1 MSKKN
6 DKIQITSEEFRALAA
21 RIADE
26 KATPESK
33 PAEPDERERLK
44 TEAARLKVER
54 EKIRAEYERER
65 LEHARNASN
74 ADERES
80 RRRFIVALFYGGI
93 VAAFLIW
100 SIIIVTRFF

>member
-1 MSKKN
+1 MSKK
-6 DKIQITSEEFRALAA
+6 IL
-21 RIADE
+21 
-26 KATPESK
+26 TPEDLRK
-33 PAEPDERERLK
+33 IAERIDEEEAAEKENAHERDRLK

-65 LEHARNASN
+65 LEHARNTSN

-100 SIIIVTRFF
+100 SIIIVTRYF

>member
-1 MSKKN
+1 MRTLTP
-6 DKIQITSEEFRALAA
+6 DDLRKIAERIDEEEAA
-21 RIADE
+21 E
-26 KATPESK
+26 KENAHEH
-33 PAEPDERERLK
+33 DQLK

-65 LEHARNASN
+65 LRN
-74 ADERES
+74 ERES

-100 SIIIVTRFF
+100 SIIIVTRYF

>member
-1 MSKKN
+1 MRTLTP
-6 DKIQITSEEFRALAA
+6 DDLRKIAERIDEEENA
-21 RIADE
+21 E
-26 KATPESK
+26 KENAH
-33 PAEPDERERLK
+33 ERDRLK

-54 EKIRAEYERER
+54 EKIRAEYER
-65 LEHARNASN
+65 EHARNASN

-100 SIIIVTRFF
+100 SIIIVTRYF

>member
-6 DKIQITSEEFRALAA
+6 DKIQITAEEFRALAS

-26 KATPESK
+26 KTTPESK
-33 PAEPDERERLK
+33 PAEPDERDRLK

-65 LEHARNASN
+65 LEQARNASN

-100 SIIIVTRFF
+100 SIIIVARYF

>member
-1 MSKKN
+1 MRTLTP
-6 DKIQITSEEFRALAA
+6 DDLRKIAERIDEEEAT
-21 RIADE
+21 E
-26 KATPESK
+26 KENAH
-33 PAEPDERERLK
+33 ERDRLK

-65 LEHARNASN
+65 REHARNASN

-100 SIIIVTRFF
+100 SIIIVIRYF

>member
-1 MSKKN
+1 MSKKILTP
-6 DKIQITSEEFRALAA
+6 DDLRKIAERIDEEEAAEKENAHERA
-21 RIADE
+21 
-26 KATPESK
+26 
-33 PAEPDERERLK
+33 RLK

-65 LEHARNASN
+65 LRNEREHARNASN

-100 SIIIVTRFF
+100 SIIIVTRYF

>member
-6 DKIQITSEEFRALAA
+6 DKIQITAAEFRALAA

-54 EKIRAEYERER
+54 EKIRAEYERE
-65 LEHARNASN
+65 HARNASN

-100 SIIIVTRFF
+100 SIIIVTRYL

>member
-1 MSKKN
+1 MSKKILTP
-6 DKIQITSEEFRALAA
+6 DDLRKIAERIDEEENA
-21 RIADE
+21 E
-26 KATPESK
+26 KENAH
-33 PAEPDERERLK
+33 ERDQLK

-65 LEHARNASN
+65 LRNEREHARNASN

-100 SIIIVTRFF
+100 SIIIVTRYF

>member
-1 MSKKN
+1 MSKK
-6 DKIQITSEEFRALAA
+6 IL
-21 RIADE
+21 
-26 KATPESK
+26 TPEDLRK
-33 PAEPDERERLK
+33 IAERIDEEEAAEKENAHERDRLK

-100 SIIIVTRFF
+100 SIIIVMRYF

>member
-1 MSKKN
+1 MR
-6 DKIQITSEEFRALAA
+6 TL
-21 RIADE
+21 
-26 KATPESK
+26 TPEDLRK
-33 PAEPDERERLK
+33 IAERIDEEEATEKENAHERDRLK

-80 RRRFIVALFYGGI
+80 RSRFIVALFYGGI

-100 SIIIVTRFF
+100 SIIIVMRYF

>member
-1 MSKKN
+1 MR
-6 DKIQITSEEFRALAA
+6 TL
-21 RIADE
+21 
-26 KATPESK
+26 TPEDLRK
-33 PAEPDERERLK
+33 IAERIDEEENAEKENAHERDQLK
-44 TEAARLKVER
+44 TEAARLKIER

-100 SIIIVTRFF
+100 SIIIVARYF

>member
-1 MSKKN
+1 MSKK
-6 DKIQITSEEFRALAA
+6 IL
-21 RIADE
+21 
-26 KATPESK
+26 TPEDLRK
-33 PAEPDERERLK
+33 IAERIDEEEAAEKENAHERDQLK

-100 SIIIVTRFF
+100 SIIIVARYF

>member
-1 MSKKN
+1 MR
-6 DKIQITSEEFRALAA
+6 TL
-21 RIADE
+21 
-26 KATPESK
+26 TPEDLRK
-33 PAEPDERERLK
+33 IAERSDEEEAAEKENAHERDRLK

-100 SIIIVTRFF
+100 SIIIVTRYF

>member
-1 MSKKN
+1 MSKK
-6 DKIQITSEEFRALAA
+6 IL
-21 RIADE
+21 
-26 KATPESK
+26 TPEDLRK
-33 PAEPDERERLK
+33 IAERIDEEEAAEKENAHERDRLK

-74 ADERES
+74 ADEREN

-100 SIIIVTRFF
+100 SIIIVARYF

>member
-1 MSKKN
+1 MSKK
-6 DKIQITSEEFRALAA
+6 IL
-21 RIADE
+21 
-26 KATPESK
+26 TPEDLRK
-33 PAEPDERERLK
+33 IAERIDEEEAAEKENAHERDRLK

-100 SIIIVTRFF
+100 SIIIVTRYF

>member
-6 DKIQITSEEFRALAA
+6 DKIQITAAEFRALAA

-33 PAEPDERERLK
+33 PAEPDERDRLK

-100 SIIIVTRFF
+100 SIIIVARYF

>member
-1 MSKKN
+1 MSKK
-6 DKIQITSEEFRALAA
+6 IL
-21 RIADE
+21 
-26 KATPESK
+26 TPEDFRK
-33 PAEPDERERLK
+33 IAERIDEEENAEKENAHERDRLK

-54 EKIRAEYERER
+54 ERIRAEYERER

-100 SIIIVTRFF
+100 SIIIVARYF

>member
-6 DKIQITSEEFRALAA
+6 DKIQITAEEFRALAA

-26 KATPESK
+26 KTTPESK
-33 PAEPDERERLK
+33 PAEPDERDKLK

-100 SIIIVTRFF
+100 SIIIITRYF

>member
-6 DKIQITSEEFRALAA
+6 DKIQITAEEFRALAA

-26 KATPESK
+26 KTTPESK

-44 TEAARLKVER
+44 
-54 EKIRAEYERER
+54 IERER
-65 LEHARNASN
+65 LGLERERLRTERERSQARNAAN

-100 SIIIVTRFF
+100 SIIIVARYF

>member
-1 MSKKN
+1 MR
-6 DKIQITSEEFRALAA
+6 TL
-21 RIADE
+21 
-26 KATPESK
+26 TPEDLRK
-33 PAEPDERERLK
+33 IAERSDEEEAAEKENAHERDRLK

-100 SIIIVTRFF
+100 SIIIVARYF

>member
-1 MSKKN
+1 MSKK
-6 DKIQITSEEFRALAA
+6 IL
-21 RIADE
+21 
-26 KATPESK
+26 TPEDLRK
-33 PAEPDERERLK
+33 IAERIDEEEATEKQNAHERDQLK

-65 LEHARNASN
+65 LRNEREHARNTSN

-100 SIIIVTRFF
+100 SIIIVTRYF

>member
-1 MSKKN
+1 MESKKILTP
-6 DKIQITSEEFRALAA
+6 DDLRKIAERIDEEEAA
-21 RIADE
+21 E
-26 KATPESK
+26 KENAH
-33 PAEPDERERLK
+33 ERDRLK

-65 LEHARNASN
+65 LRNEREHARNAAN

-100 SIIIVTRFF
+100 SIIIVTRYF